1 MNMILGGELAPPVV
15 LNMAL
20 NKSFLT
26 LYLSSQPV
34 YPETPYIPWVCLALV
49 EVFLFKSKW
58 VFFID
63 LPPEELDKVS
73 IDKLFSLQLSE

>member
-49 EVFLFKSKW
+49 EVF
-58 VFFID
+58 FI
-63 LPPEELDKVS
+63 
-73 IDKLFSLQLSE
+73 